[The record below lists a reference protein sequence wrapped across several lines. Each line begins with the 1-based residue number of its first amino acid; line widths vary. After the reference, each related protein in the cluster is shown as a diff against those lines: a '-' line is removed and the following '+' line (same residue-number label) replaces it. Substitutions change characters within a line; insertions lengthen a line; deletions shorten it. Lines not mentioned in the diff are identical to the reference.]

1 MEIEELNQEERQY
14 LIDKTFDLD
23 KNKDEYDEEYQLRRA
38 LKELKLMG
46 RLASYLYVVERN
58 QHKLDEILGDIVVQK
73 EYIFQLEEKLK
84 RILPLY
90 TYFGCCAWGRRV
102 ARFLEKYK

>member
-14 LIDKTFDLD
+14 LTDKTFDLD
-23 KNKDEYDEEYQLRRA
+23 KIKDEYNEEYQLRRA

-46 RLASYLYVVERN
+46 RLASYLYIQGN

-90 TYFGCCAWGRRV
+90 TYFGCCAWGRKF